1 MHQVEKER
9 HLGIIG
15 GEVVTVQTLDSESM
29 VKVINGLEYNM
40 KFKSGKSRALRVQ
53 NDKRQHQHWSLS
65 KTSQSHPERKLPGVV
80 HRRLPLHLAVVL
92 PGHWYFEGEDLT
104 EAL

>member
-53 NDKRQHQHWSLS
+53 NNKRQH
-65 KTSQSHPERKLPGVV
+65 
-80 HRRLPLHLAVVL
+80 
-92 PGHWYFEGEDLT
+92 
-104 EAL
+104 